1 MLEEEDIRGTTT
13 GGNIMTLNLDEL
25 DHGFLVYL
33 LPEVLNIPQSQ

>member
-25 DHGFLVYL
+25 DHGVFVYL